1 LSSDFALPKTSKC
14 CHTDNSPNDTLT
26 HFGCVGAILG
36 RDGHWRSTGEK
47 LNNCSQ
53 KLLFRVIFSVIE
65 MLSIVNVTAATAPN
79 GSQRPYTK
87 LDWAIVV
94 SCLLFIFALAVSAY
108 FESAIRVL
116 HTFQAFIYLAVIA
129 GALRHQ
135 KWAYGA
141 GISIAAF
148 WNYINLFVNSFIR
161 NGVETLGA
169 IMSGGH
175 VANSGTMIAIPAALG
190 HFGMIAFCLW
200 AYLRLRSKRLTDI
213 SILLGSGAIAIGYFA
228 AIIAIFGPQ
237 YLPLFR
243 KVFRL

>member
-1 LSSDFALPKTSKC
+1 
-14 CHTDNSPNDTLT
+14 
-26 HFGCVGAILG
+26 
-36 RDGHWRSTGEK
+36 
-47 LNNCSQ
+47 
-53 KLLFRVIFSVIE
+53 

-79 GSQRPYTK
+79 GSQRPHTK

-148 WNYINLFVNSFIR
+148 WNYINLFVNTFIR

-175 VANSGTMIAIPAALG
+175 VANPGTIIAIPAALG

-243 KVFRL
+243 KAFRL